1 MFYML
6 TCFDLK
12 PDVAI
17 EEFGLSIDTYA
28 QHMREENLA
37 QSMGPIGQRQSD
49 SSLDTDD
56 ERDHQFYFITTFQDR
71 AQSDKARDYILQHE
85 EPVDSIHKTM
95 YTKVK
100 NPIFICWQDIE
111 L

>member
-12 PDVAI
+12 PEVTI
-17 EEFGLSIDTYA
+17 EEFGLSVDAYA
-28 QHMREENLA
+28 QHMKEKNLA
-37 QSMGPIGQRQSD
+37 LSMGPLGQRQRD

-85 EPVDSIHKTM
+85 EPVESIHKAM

-100 NPIFICWQDIE
+100 NQNFICWQDI
-111 L
+111 